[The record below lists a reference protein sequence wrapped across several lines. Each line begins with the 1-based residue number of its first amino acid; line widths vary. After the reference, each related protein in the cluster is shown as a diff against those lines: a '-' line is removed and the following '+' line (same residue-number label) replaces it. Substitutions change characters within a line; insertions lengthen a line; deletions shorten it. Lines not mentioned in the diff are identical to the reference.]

1 MVLIHHRRKE
11 ERTPHVFFIHSLFP
25 GPGLC
30 ARAALHLLSPER
42 ASLGQSSL
50 TTGGLAEDGRAAGAD
65 DDGLGVREDGGDVEA
80 AGALNVHEEGA
91 GGGHKGLLAG
101 EAKISNQS
109 WTLVEGSRP
118 AWKTYLELVSASLSL
133 RRRVEE
139 VDRDNLAE
147 YNR

>member
-1 MVLIHHRRKE
+1 MVLIHHRRKEE

-30 ARAALHLLSPER
+30 ARAALHLLPPER

-50 TTGGLAEDGRAAGAD
+50 TTGGLAENGRAAGAD

-91 GGGHKGLLAG
+91 GGGHKGLWR
-101 EAKISNQS
+101 EK
-109 WTLVEGSRP
+109 
-118 AWKTYLELVSASLSL
+118 
-133 RRRVEE
+133 
-139 VDRDNLAE
+139 
-147 YNR
+147 